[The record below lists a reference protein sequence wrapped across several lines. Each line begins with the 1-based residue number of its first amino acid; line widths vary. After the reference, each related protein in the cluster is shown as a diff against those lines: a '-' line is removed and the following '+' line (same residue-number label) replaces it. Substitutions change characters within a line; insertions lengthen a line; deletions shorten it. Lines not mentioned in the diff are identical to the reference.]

1 MDVKLETSTEKKEPQ
16 YKTPG
21 EVTADL
27 MSVSAF
33 QNEDWASKEDETHR
47 KGAKVQLFAEKESF
61 YSRMVRDSIEEN
73 LKFRLERAEFR
84 AKQVNKGLAEI
95 RSYGEKGRL
104 IRKLPVAKKDGKWAS
119 AEAKEVEKKKK
130 DYYYSDLCT
139 VRELADMQDYF
150 RRRKYTG
157 FKPDL
162 DKDEAGKKKEFE
174 AFIDSILSVNTT
186 LSVFNDDYLSNHI
199 STLFDCARKLKDI
212 QRIQQKFPA
221 WYAELPEEKKAALDE
236 KLEYSDAFLQAIH
249 AHMRLHGITFD
260 ENGQPVLRKDTKPG
274 QKKDRGHID
283 KVHSQDQANYNEALT
298 ELRKMMRGEGIIRTA
313 SELSREKKYS
323 SGDTLKEIE
332 DKSGANPEMYRVFR
346 EEYRSAY
353 AEIKRAAVIRDDLRE
368 KQKDLLARY
377 NSLPEGKEKEE
388 LKLPIRVNNEKILMA
403 GSHIA
408 YYREFVD
415 FLNGDV
421 PTISE
426 RTEEFLKQEE
436 SAGITKGIA
445 SVIDLLRLVERN
457 RGEGDTGELREWV
470 KNARIVEKEKETE
483 KKEKDK
489 DKEKEEKKP
498 KKEVKTPKKD
508 KDDTAE
514 GGEEP
519 KKAEKPKEEEEE
531 QKKEEEEEKP
541 KEEEEEV
548 EEQPKEEEGDKAEIY
563 TKEKMEERL
572 KTLAAVLQEQKLEMP
587 KVPNLENLQILRSS
601 FQIPKK
607 VKKGDKEETDYFY
620 RKGTAKPL
628 MESLDWLIRYHRY
641 QADLKEGKAA
651 PLKKLPIPLDG
662 NVKVKYD
669 GYETQE
675 GLNCWCCAGVAIFR
689 RFMFMEKKGIKL
701 SEEKLNQ
708 FLFRAYV
715 PKTKSLKE
723 IHDAGQTWVDET
735 VLNEYIQEGRKF
747 MGGTAIGSI
756 YEAAD
761 YFYTFAEEFGVDF
774 RLNRMTFSVPG
785 PKEQK
790 KARRDFKEGELE
802 NGKELVVS
810 IHEEASDR
818 IFDVKVRIEDHEKG
832 KARIIEIPKDMG
844 TISSLKAEI
853 LHPDKSAPYL
863 SITYNED
870 KSQEKKAED
879 EIIHNNQTAA
889 FLTQVKEILSKGN
902 LVAVLRGMH
911 YVTIN
916 GIKGREIS
924 FLNSSGKAAE
934 ETQDVGEFINSTLA
948 LGDRVE
954 LTWFSPLDPPEAL
967 TGEFGNLSF
976 DKETGEYSAPLEYES
991 VQNVFQ
997 TKGVSVGKTT
1007 KEMGEGKER
1016 IGYSVYIPK
1025 KIRGVK
1031 EPDADKTGEKPKIQE
1046 DEPKIQEEEPKIQG
1060 EKPQIQ
1066 EEEPKKQAEK
1076 RTEKPKPQATTEKDR
1091 KDGGKPAA
1099 FVRTELE
1106 KAAKGKKAV
1115 KLSPEDI
1122 VSQGRQYYE
1131 AMTEAIKKK
1140 LPSVRHMHTN
1150 MSADTL
1156 TNSATFIG
1164 TLLGDVEKQASYSKK
1179 KPKQQEAA
1187 AAGRGEYADYT
1198 VTRELKNVAL
1208 GAGTEYGRIRRQSLS
1223 VEINVTGDEFLMS
1236 EEFRKNPGN
1245 KEAKE
1250 AFSTAIRDVM
1260 IFRDKT
1266 EAMISQISA
1275 HKKRSLSD
1283 IVYSTQLQELLTV
1296 VNDALETW
1304 FTACGKRVRKK
1315 KPADKDGSDARK
1327 DITDKMMEDA
1337 VRHLPLALEKY
1348 RFYVSNFDRLFGERL
1363 RAETERVSG
1372 TGKAKGQK
1380 DVKADKDMTALM
1392 DFIGQH
1398 PAEYR
1403 KNKKVIDEVFAF
1415 YSQLSLKDD
1424 EELSGLRTF
1433 IEKSGS
1439 LVGAEVNADMLHKVT
1454 DTLINQSALQSSILT
1469 YQMESAAAYIKFLL
1483 TGERTDSMHA
1493 SFVEKRWKAKI
1504 GPQ

>member
-1 MDVKLETSTEKKEPQ
+1 MDVKLESTTEQKAPQ
-16 YKTPG
+16 YREAV
-21 EVTADL
+21 EVTKDL
-27 MSVSAF
+27 TAVSAF
-33 QNEDWASKEDETHR
+33 QNEGWASEKDEAHR
-47 KGAKVQLFAEKESF
+47 QGAKVQLFREKESF
-61 YSRMVRDSIEEN
+61 YSRMVRDSLEEN
-73 LKFRLERAEFR
+73 LKFRLERAEGR
-84 AKQVNKGLAEI
+84 AKQVDAGLAEI
-95 RSYGEKGRL
+95 RAYGEKGRL
-104 IRKLPVAKKDGKWAS
+104 VRKLPVAKKDGKWAS
-119 AEAKEVEKKKK
+119 AEEKELEKRKKEFSG
-130 DYYYSDLCT
+130 SDLCT
-139 VRELADMQDYF
+139 VRELKDLQGYF
-150 RRRKYTG
+150 QQRKYSG
-157 FKPDL
+157 FKPDV
-162 DKDEAGKKKEFE
+162 DKSDDEKRREFTG
-174 AFIDSILSVNTT
+174 FIDSILSVNTT

-199 STLFDCARKLKDI
+199 AELFDCARKLKDI
-212 QRIQQKFPA
+212 PRLQKQFPA
-221 WYAELPEEKKAALDE
+221 YYASLASEKKAALE
-236 KLEYSDAFLQAIH
+236 ERLEYSEAFLQALH
-249 AHMRLHGITFD
+249 AHVRLHGITFD
-260 ENGQPVLRKDTKPG
+260 EGGQPIMRKDVAKPG
-274 QKKDRGHID
+274 QKKDKGHID
-283 KVHSQDQANYNEALT
+283 KVHAKDQANYNSALE
-298 ELRKMMRGEGIIRTA
+298 ELKKMMRGEGVIRTA
-313 SELSREKKYS
+313 TEFTTDTKYS
-323 SGDTLKEIE
+323 SDKTLKEIE
-332 DKSGANPEMYRVFR
+332 DKSGANPEMYSTFR
-346 EEYRSAY
+346 EEYRAAY
-353 AEIKRAAVIRDDLRE
+353 GEIKRAASIRDDLRA
-368 KQKDLLARY
+368 KQKTLLARY
-377 NSLPEGKEKEE
+377 NSLPEGQEKEG
-388 LKLPIRVNNEKILMA
+388 LKLSIRVNNEKMNMA
-403 GSHIA
+403 NSHIG

-415 FLNGDV
+415 FLNGDAA
-421 PTISE
+421 TISE
-426 RTEEFLKQEE
+426 RTEQFLRLEE
-436 SAGITKGIA
+436 STGITKGIA
-445 SVIDLLRLVERN
+445 SVLDLLRLVERN
-457 RGEGDTGELREWV
+457 KGEDAGELREWV
-470 KNARIVEKEKETE
+470 KNARIVEKEKGTE
-483 KKEKDK
+483 KKDK
-489 DKEKEEKKP
+489 DKGKDKDKEEKKP

-519 KKAEKPKEEEEE
+519 KKAEKPKEEEE

-689 RFMFMEKKGIKL
+689 QFMEKKGIKL

-810 IHEEASDR
+810 IHEETSDR

-889 FLTQVKEILSKGN
+889 FLTQVKEILSQGN

-1031 EPDADKTGEKPKIQE
+1031 EPDADKTGGKPKIHEEEPKIQG
-1046 DEPKIQEEEPKIQG
+1046 DEPKIQEEEPKKQTEKRT
-1060 EKPQIQ
+1060 EKPK
-1066 EEEPKKQAEK
+1066 PQAT
-1076 RTEKPKPQATTEKDR
+1076 TEKPKPQATTEKDR

-1131 AMTEAIKKK
+1131 AITEIQKKN
-1140 LPSVRHMHTN
+1140 LTVRHMRVN
-1150 MSADTL
+1150 MTEGMVQRSAEL
-1156 TNSATFIG
+1156 YG
-1164 TLLGDVEKQASYSKK
+1164 RLLSDADKQLSYTQRQS
-1179 KPKQQEAA
+1179 KQQDAVVK
-1187 AAGRGEYADYT
+1187 RGEYADYR
-1198 VTRELKNVAL
+1198 VTRELKAVAQ
-1208 GAGTEYGRIRRQSLS
+1208 GARTEYGKIRKKSLS
-1223 VEINVTGDEFLMS
+1223 VETNVTGNEFLMS
-1236 EEFRKNPGN
+1236 DEFRKNPG

-1250 AFSTAIRDVM
+1250 AFATAIRDVM

-1266 EAMISQISA
+1266 EAQISEISGQ
-1275 HKKRSLSD
+1275 KVVNLTDR
-1283 IVYSTQLQELLTV
+1283 VYSDQLKELLAA

-1304 FTACGKRVRKK
+1304 FTACGTRVRKK
-1315 KPADKDGSDARK
+1315 NPTDKDV
-1327 DITDKMMEDA
+1327 EDA
-1337 VRHLPLALEKY
+1337 NKPVSDKSMKNAIKHLPLALEKY
-1348 RFYVSNFDRLFGERL
+1348 RFYVTNMDRLFGERL
-1363 RAETERVSG
+1363 RAEVEKKD
-1372 TGKAKGQK
+1372 GKGKVQAQTAQENK
-1380 DVKADKDMTALM
+1380 DRIALM
-1392 DFIGQH
+1392 DLIGTH
-1398 PAEYR
+1398 PEAYR
-1403 KNKKVIDEVFAF
+1403 KNKREIDSAFAF
-1415 YSQLSLKDD
+1415 YSQLSLK
-1424 EELSGLRTF
+1424 EEEDASGLRSF
-1433 IEKSGS
+1433 IEKSKS
-1439 LVGAEVNADMLHKVT
+1439 LAGKAVKAKMLEGVMDILT
-1454 DTLINQSALQSSILT
+1454 EQSVLQSSILT
-1469 YQMESAAAYIKFLL
+1469 YQMESAVAYIKFLL